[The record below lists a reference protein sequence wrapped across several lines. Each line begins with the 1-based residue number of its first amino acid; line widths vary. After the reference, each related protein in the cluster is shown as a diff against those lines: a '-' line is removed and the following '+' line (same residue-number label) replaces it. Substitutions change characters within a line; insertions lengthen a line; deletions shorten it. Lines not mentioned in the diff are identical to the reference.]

1 MVRAYPQRG
10 RRSITAMPRSEIT
23 LRVVRRGPR
32 TEEVL
37 RATGTTLGQDGVEP
51 DDRGVVRLVLS
62 ERGPAAW
69 DRVRD
74 ALDDAGSDWRQWL
87 HLEARPRR

>member
-1 MVRAYPQRG
+1 MA
-10 RRSITAMPRSEIT
+10 RSEIT
-23 LRVVRRGPR
+23 VRVVRRGPR
-32 TEEVL
+32 ADEVL
-37 RATGTTLGQDGVEP
+37 RDAAHTLGQDGLEP
-51 DDRGVVRLVLS
+51 DDRGIVRLEMS

-74 ALDDAGSDWRQWL
+74 ALDAAGSDWRQWL

>member
-1 MVRAYPQRG
+1 MA
-10 RRSITAMPRSEIT
+10 RSEIT

-32 TEEVL
+32 TQEVL
-37 RATGTTLGQDGVEP
+37 DVAGRSLGKDDVEA
-51 DDRGVVRLVLS
+51 DEHGVVRLTLP

-74 ALDDAGSDWRQWL
+74 ALDAAGSDWRQWV

>member
-1 MVRAYPQRG
+1 MA
-10 RRSITAMPRSEIT
+10 RSEIT

-32 TEEVL
+32 TDEVL
-37 RATGTTLGQDGVEP
+37 RDAAQTLGHDGIEP
-51 DDRGVVRLVLS
+51 DDRGIVRLTMS

-74 ALDDAGSDWRQWL
+74 ALDAAGSDWRQWL
-87 HLEARPRR
+87 HLEARPKR

>member
-1 MVRAYPQRG
+1 MAR
-10 RRSITAMPRSEIT
+10 TAIT

-32 TEEVL
+32 TDEVL
-37 RATGTTLGQDGVEP
+37 RDAATRLGQDDIEP
-51 DDRGVVRLVLS
+51 DDRGVVQLVLS
-62 ERGPAAW
+62 DRGPAAW

-74 ALDDAGSDWRQWL
+74 ALDEAGSDWRQWL